1 MCRWVE
7 RGERTNGK
15 KKSTSKKENGNGLNC
30 ESKLMRDAHCLRRN
44 VNKSFGSFL
53 DRFDIQQVFQVV
65 TMEVALYS
73 NESTSKVKTTKFPS
87 NGFMDA
93 FSDLLFDINTC
104 PTGTPITVEW
114 DPNLPR
120 YDSTCDTQ
128 VFKTFTD
135 LPKDLPFVY
144 GSLTDSLTSFRP

>member
-1 MCRWVE
+1 
-7 RGERTNGK
+7 
-15 KKSTSKKENGNGLNC
+15 
-30 ESKLMRDAHCLRRN
+30 
-44 VNKSFGSFL
+44 VNKSFRSFL
-53 DRFDIQQVFQVV
+53 DRFDIQQAFQVV
-65 TMEVALYS
+65 TVEVAMYS
-73 NESTSKVKTTKFPS
+73 NDSTSKVKTTKFPS

-104 PTGTPITVEW
+104 PPGTPITVEW

-120 YDSTCDTQ
+120 YDSTCDDQ

-144 GSLTDSLTSFRP
+144 VSLTASRTSFRPWLGPKNMAAFHVPGMEFFATTGEYKNDTAW

>member
-1 MCRWVE
+1 
-7 RGERTNGK
+7 
-15 KKSTSKKENGNGLNC
+15 
-30 ESKLMRDAHCLRRN
+30 
-44 VNKSFGSFL
+44 VNKSFWSFL
-53 DRFDIQQVFQVV
+53 DRRYIQHAFQFVNV
-65 TMEVALYS
+65 EVLRY
-73 NESTSKVKTTKFPS
+73 SKVETTKFPS

-104 PTGTPITVEW
+104 PPGTPITVEW

-128 VFKTFTD
+128 VFKAFTD

-144 GSLTDSLTSFRP
+144 GSLTASRTFRP

>member
-1 MCRWVE
+1 M
-7 RGERTNGK
+7 
-15 KKSTSKKENGNGLNC
+15 NC
-30 ESKLMRDAHCLRRN
+30 ESKLEMRDTHCLRRT

-53 DRFDIQQVFQVV
+53 DRFDIQQAFQVV
-65 TMEVALYS
+65 TVEVSLYS
-73 NESTSKVKTTKFPS
+73 NIETTKFAP

-104 PTGTPITVEW
+104 PPGTPITVEW

-128 VFKTFTD
+128 VFKAFTD

-144 GSLTDSLTSFRP
+144 GSLTASRTSFRPWLGPKNTHTHRRCLA